1 MKAQR
6 RVWTTAAV
14 TTAAVVGVL
23 VFQGVTGTSGTDGDG
38 RPADAKSGPVKADV
52 HRAALK
58 TSADG
63 GSASLSRRDA
73 EPFSLLGVTWTDPA
87 AKVTGRVEAR
97 TRSAATGEWTGWLPL
112 DTEVDGR
119 TETDRSGVRGTTE
132 PRWVG
137 PSNGVEV
144 RVSTAAGA
152 RAGLPEGL
160 RLDTVDPGGDPA
172 PLAAETTPAG
182 AEPVP
187 LAAEPAAFAADEPS
201 PGEDPT
207 ATEEPTAGPGG
218 EPTGEPGEGPTEEPG
233 GTPTDEPSP
242 TTATESPAP
251 PSSPAPGTGTASPT
265 PSASPTTPTGTP
277 SPTLPPAPPSTVP
290 QPPILSRTAWKADES
305 LNGEAPDYLD
315 GVKAVFVHH
324 TAQTN
329 AYSCADSAA
338 IVRGLHTYH
347 VKSNGWKDLGY
358 NFVVDKCGTV
368 FEGRKGGVD
377 RPVMG
382 AHTYGFNRDTAG
394 IAVIGMYT
402 DTRAATAATTAVARV
417 AAWKLGQYKGD
428 PAGSV
433 QLTAGA
439 DGKNF
444 AGKTFTAGRAYPFQQ
459 ISGHRDGFNTECP
472 GGSLYAQLPAV
483 RSLAAGPVTGLTIAS
498 VTGAN
503 ASGSTYYTRSKITVG
518 WRATTP
524 ASLVRSYELLV
535 GGKPVATVGGGVTSA
550 AATLTAGKHAVQVR
564 ATHQSGKTSLSPA
577 ATVVA
582 ETTPPVFST
591 KPALTLR
598 TGTVNATAVPLTL
611 KWKATDAAALK
622 EVRLTAPVARTY
634 GPTMGSASH
643 TAKPG
648 VTTAWKMT
656 AYDQAGNSAAASVP
670 GAPVILQESAAKK
683 TGKWTTKS
691 SGSYLG
697 GKSYSSSTKNAAL
710 TWTFTGRSA
719 AWVVSRAATS
729 GQAYVYVDGKKAATV
744 DLKSST
750 TKYRDAIWTTS
761 WSSSAKHTVKIVVV
775 GTKGR
780 PTLTTDGLVYL
791 K

>member
-1 MKAQR
+1 MRAQR
-6 RVWTTAAV
+6 RMWTTAAV
-14 TTAAVVGVL
+14 TTAAVAGVL
-23 VFQGVTGTSGTDGDG
+23 VFQGVTGTSGPDRDG
-38 RPADAKSGPVKADV
+38 RAADAKSAPVKPDV
-52 HRAALK
+52 HRTALK
-58 TSADG
+58 TSPDG
-63 GSASLSRRDA
+63 DSASLARRDT

-87 AKVTGRVEAR
+87 ARVTGSVEAR
-97 TRSAATGEWTGWLPL
+97 TRSAATGDWTGWLPL
-112 DTEVDGR
+112 DTEIDGR
-119 TETDRSGVRGTTE
+119 TETGRSGVRGTTE

-137 PSNGVEV
+137 PSDGVEV
-144 RVSTAAGA
+144 RVLAGDGA

-160 RLDTVDPGGDPA
+160 RLDTVDPGGD
-172 PLAAETTPAG
+172 TT
-182 AEPVP
+182 P
-187 LAAEPAAFAADEPS
+187 LAAEPAAFSVEETPS
-201 PGEDPT
+201 
-207 ATEEPTAGPGG
+207 EEPT
-218 EPTGEPGEGPTEEPG
+218 PGEEPPVTPPSEEPVEE
-233 GTPTDEPSP
+233 PTDEPSP
-242 TTATESPAP
+242 TPTTETPAP
-251 PSSPAPGTGTASPT
+251 PSPTPSTEPPT
-265 PSASPTTPTGTP
+265 PSASPTTPTTSP

-290 QPPILSRTAWKADES
+290 QPPIVSRAAWKADES
-305 LNGEAPDYLD
+305 LSTEAPDYLD
-315 GVKAVFVHH
+315 QVKAVFVHH

-358 NFVVDKCGTV
+358 NFIVDKCGTV

-382 AHTYGFNRDTAG
+382 AHTYGFNRDTTG

-402 DTRAATAATTAVARV
+402 DTKAATAATTSVARV
-417 AAWKLGQYKGD
+417 AAWKLGQYKAD

-439 DGKNF
+439 NGTNMDRKQF
-444 AGKTFTAGRAYPFQQ
+444 VAGSQYAFPR
-459 ISGHRDGFNTECP
+459 ISGHRDGFATECP
-472 GGSLYAQLPAV
+472 GLSLYGQLPAI

-518 WRATTP
+518 WKATTP
-524 ASLVRSYELLV
+524 SAFIKSYELLV
-535 GGKPVATVGGGVTSA
+535 GGKPVATVKGNVTSA
-550 AATLTAGKHAVQVR
+550 PATLVAGKHSVQVR
-564 ATHQSGKTSLSPA
+564 ATHQSGKTSLSPI

-582 ETTPPVFST
+582 DTAPPVFST

-598 TGTVNATAVPLTL
+598 TGTVNSTAVPLTL
-611 KWKATDAAALK
+611 KWKATDAASLK
-622 EVRLTAPVARTY
+622 EVRLTAPVAKTY
-634 GPTMGSASH
+634 GPTTVSASH
-643 TAKPG
+643 TAKPA
-648 VTTAWKMT
+648 TATAWKMT
-656 AYDQAGNSAAASVP
+656 AYDRAGNTAAASVT
-670 GAPVILQESAAKK
+670 GTPVILQESAATKS
-683 TGKWTTKS
+683 GKWTTKS

-697 GKSYSSSTKNAAL
+697 GRSYSSSTKGASL

-729 GQAYVYVDGKKAATV
+729 GQAYVYVDGTKVATV

-750 TKYRDAIWTTS
+750 TKYRQAIWTKS

-775 GTKGR
+775 GTTGR
-780 PTLTTDGLVYL
+780 PALTTDGLVYL

>member
-1 MKAQR
+1 MRAQR
-6 RVWTTAAV
+6 RMWTTAAV
-14 TTAAVVGVL
+14 TTAAVAGVL
-23 VFQGVTGTSGTDGDG
+23 VFQGVTGTSGPDRDG
-38 RPADAKSGPVKADV
+38 RAADAKSAPVRPDV
-52 HRAALK
+52 HRTALK
-58 TSADG
+58 TSPDG
-63 GSASLSRRDA
+63 DSASLARRDT

-87 AKVTGRVEAR
+87 ARVTGSVEAR
-97 TRSAATGEWTGWLPL
+97 TRSAATGDWTGWLPL
-112 DTEVDGR
+112 DTEIDGR
-119 TETDRSGVRGTTE
+119 TETGRSGVRGTTE

-137 PSNGVEV
+137 PSDGVEV
-144 RVSTAAGA
+144 RVLAGDGA

-160 RLDTVDPGGDPA
+160 RLDTVDPGGD
-172 PLAAETTPAG
+172 TT
-182 AEPVP
+182 P
-187 LAAEPAAFAADEPS
+187 LAAEPAAFSVEETPS
-201 PGEDPT
+201 
-207 ATEEPTAGPGG
+207 EEPT
-218 EPTGEPGEGPTEEPG
+218 PGEEPPVTPPSEEPVEE
-233 GTPTDEPSP
+233 PTDEPSP
-242 TTATESPAP
+242 TPTTETPAP
-251 PSSPAPGTGTASPT
+251 PSPTPSTEPPT
-265 PSASPTTPTGTP
+265 PSASPTTPTTSP

-290 QPPILSRTAWKADES
+290 QPPIVSRADWKADES
-305 LNGEAPDYLD
+305 LSTEAPDYLD
-315 GVKAVFVHH
+315 QVKAVFVHH

-358 NFVVDKCGTV
+358 NFIVDKCGTV

-382 AHTYGFNRDTAG
+382 AHTYGFNRDTTG

-402 DTRAATAATTAVARV
+402 DTKAATAATTSVARV
-417 AAWKLGQYKGD
+417 AAWKLGQYKAD

-439 DGKNF
+439 NGTNMDRKQF
-444 AGKTFTAGRAYPFQQ
+444 VAGSQYAFPR
-459 ISGHRDGFNTECP
+459 ISGHRDGFATECP
-472 GGSLYAQLPAV
+472 GLSLYGQLPAI

-518 WRATTP
+518 WKATTP
-524 ASLVRSYELLV
+524 SAFIKSYELLV
-535 GGKPVATVGGGVTSA
+535 GGKPVATVKGNVTSA
-550 AATLTAGKHAVQVR
+550 PATLVAGKHSVQVR
-564 ATHQSGKTSLSPA
+564 ATHQSGKTSLSPI

-582 ETTPPVFST
+582 DTAPPVFST

-598 TGTVNATAVPLTL
+598 TGTVNSTAVPLSL
-611 KWKATDAAALK
+611 KWKATDAASLK
-622 EVRLTAPVARTY
+622 EVRLTAPVAKTY
-634 GPTMGSASH
+634 GPTTVSASH
-643 TAKPG
+643 TAKPA
-648 VTTAWKMT
+648 TATAWKMT
-656 AYDQAGNSAAASVP
+656 AYDRAGNTAAASVT
-670 GAPVILQESAAKK
+670 GTPVILQESAA
-683 TGKWTTKS
+683 TRSGKWTTKS

-697 GKSYSSSTKNAAL
+697 GRSYSSSTKGASL

-729 GQAYVYVDGKKAATV
+729 GQAYVYVDGQKAATV

-750 TKYRDAIWTTS
+750 TKYRQAIWTKS

-775 GTKGR
+775 GTTGR
-780 PTLTTDGLVYL
+780 PALTTDGLVYL

>member
-6 RVWTTAAV
+6 RVWATAAV
-14 TTAAVVGVL
+14 TTAAVAGVL
-23 VFQGVTGTSGTDGDG
+23 VFQGVTGTSGTDPDRDG
-38 RPADAKSGPVKADV
+38 RAADAKSAPVKADV
-52 HRAALK
+52 HRTALK

-63 GSASLSRRDA
+63 SSASLAPRDT

-112 DTEVDGR
+112 DTGIDAR
-119 TETDRSGVRGTTE
+119 TEADRSGVRGTTE

-137 PSNGVEV
+137 PSDGVEV
-144 RVSTAAGA
+144 RVRTADGA
-152 RAGLPEGL
+152 RAGLPDGL
-160 RLDTVDPGGDPA
+160 RLDTVDPGGAPA
-172 PLAAETTPAG
+172 PLAADPDTAPPG
-182 AEPVP
+182 ADATP
-187 LAAEPAAFAADEPS
+187 LAAEPAAFAVDETPTDEPS
-201 PGEDPT
+201 PGDDPS
-207 ATEEPTAGPGG
+207 ATP
-218 EPTGEPGEGPTEEPG
+218 PTEEPG
-233 GTPTDEPSP
+233 ATPTDEPSP
-242 TTATESPAP
+242 TPTAGSPVPTP
-251 PSSPAPGTGTASPT
+251 PASPTPTPSTASPT
-265 PSASPTTPTGTP
+265 PSAPPTTTPTGSP
-277 SPTLPPAPPSTVP
+277 SPTVPPAPPSTVP
-290 QPPILSRTAWKADES
+290 QPPIVSRTAWKADES
-305 LNGEAPDYLD
+305 LNSEAPDYLD

-329 AYSCADSAA
+329 AYSCADSPA

-347 VKSNGWKDLGY
+347 VKSQGWKDIGY

-382 AHTYGFNRDTAG
+382 AHTYGFNRDTTG

-402 DTRAATAATTAVARV
+402 DTQAATAATTAVARV

-439 DGKNF
+439 NGKNF
-444 AGKTFTAGRAYPFQQ
+444 AGKAFTAGQAYPFRQ

-472 GGSLYAQLPAV
+472 GGSLYAQLPAI

-498 VTGAN
+498 VTGAS
-503 ASGSTYYTRSKITVG
+503 ASGSTYYTRSQITVG

-524 ASLVRSYELLV
+524 ATLIRSYELLV
-535 GGKPVATVGGGVTSA
+535 GGKPVATVKGSVTSA
-550 AATLTAGKHAVQVR
+550 AATLAAGKHTVQVR

-598 TGTVNATAVPLTL
+598 PGTVNATAVPLTL
-611 KWKATDAAALK
+611 TWKATDAAALK
-622 EVRLTAPVARTY
+622 EVRLTAPVAKTY
-634 GPTMGSASH
+634 GPTTGSASH

-648 VTTAWKMT
+648 TATAWKMT
-656 AYDQAGNSAAASVP
+656 AYDHAGNTAAASVS
-670 GAPVILQESAAKK
+670 GTPVILQESAAKK
-683 TGKWTTKS
+683 TGTWTTKS
-691 SGSYLG
+691 SASYLG
-697 GKSYSSSTKNAAL
+697 GKSYSSSTKNASL

-744 DLKSST
+744 DLKSAT
-750 TKYRDAIWTTS
+750 TKYRDAIWTAS
-761 WSSSAKHTVKIVVV
+761 WPSSAKHTVKIVVV
-775 GTKGR
+775 GTKDR